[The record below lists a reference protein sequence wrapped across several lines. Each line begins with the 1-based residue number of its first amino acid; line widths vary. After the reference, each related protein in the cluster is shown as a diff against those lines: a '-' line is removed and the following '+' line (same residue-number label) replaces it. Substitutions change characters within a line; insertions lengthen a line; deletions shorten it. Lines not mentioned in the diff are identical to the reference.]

1 MNPKLHA
8 LIQEGMKSS
17 NSFDHLRQAIEL
29 GYALGMSDKDW
40 QDYFDRNKTLDVF
53 VAEKIEDLLEE
64 LEERFTIPRGRPYR
78 GSLQHEVV
86 AFYDKEGGRYPPY
99 IGVSI
104 YIEEDSH
111 TLEDWEI
118 IEMIDEQIKERI
130 KGKPFYI
137 PKGYQSE
144 KKKGSSS
151 SHKFKVSVSIPVDV
165 GFQQVLKLA

>member
-1 MNPKLHA
+1 MEINPKLHT
-8 LIQEGMKSS
+8 LIQKGMKS
-17 NSFDHLRQAIEL
+17 NSFDFIRQAIEI
-29 GYALGMSDKDW
+29 GYGLGMSDKNW
-40 QDYFDRNKTLDVF
+40 QDYFDQSKTLDVF

-64 LEERFTIPRGRPYR
+64 LEEWFTIPRGKPYR
-78 GSLQHEVV
+78 GSLDHDVT
-86 AFYDKEGGRYPPY
+86 AFYDKKRGY

-137 PKGYQSE
+137 PKGYKSE
-144 KKKGSSS
+144 KKKAYSS
-151 SHKFKVSVSIPVDV
+151 SHKFKVEVSIPVDV